1 MSTTKIHC
9 DFFEVYGPDWEN
21 LTQEQVDC
29 MLNRIQSTVMFGDQR
44 DVHGFMGTAR
54 IDNVVGGFYAVQHED
69 RRYYREDGEFK
80 AVSDTPLA
88 TLFFIFYAKYG
99 KLVLQNKTFPDTQ
112 LNMTRV
118 RRLLRN
124 ALNDVFQ
131 TCGVGITL
139 GLYPPESEISNE
151 RFVEEFQNS
160 QQVLQIIVTDIDP
173 DRIPD
178 GIVYYNPQKERN
190 EIIRES
196 HRHDYRNFRKVNL
209 ESTEDGDLS
218 STHIGKDLI
227 ISGKPQQMEYRQ
239 DGQKRTLKRQVTR
252 KIEIYV
258 DTSDPIIGEERL
270 SHLLELLAQD
280 ATLDIAGPPHIHP
293 LESQRSLFDDVD
305 GEDNG

>member
-1 MSTTKIHC
+1 MPATKIHC
-9 DFFEVYGPDWEN
+9 DFFEVFGPDWEN

-80 AVSDTPLA
+80 VVTDTPLA
-88 TLFFIFYAKYG
+88 TLFFIFYAKSG
-99 KLVLQNKTFPDTQ
+99 KLVLQNKTFPDTP
-112 LNMTRV
+112 LNMSRV
-118 RRLLRN
+118 QRLLRI
-124 ALNDVFQ
+124 ALNEIFSE
-131 TCGVGITL
+131 CGVGITI
-139 GLYPPESEISNE
+139 GLYLPDSEISNE

-160 QQVLQIIVTDIDP
+160 QQVLQIVVTDINP

-178 GIVYYNPQKERN
+178 GFVYYNPQKERN

-209 ESTEDGDLS
+209 ESTEDGDIR

-227 ISGKPQQMEYRQ
+227 ISGKPQQMEYRR
-239 DGQKRTLKRQVTR
+239 DGQKRLLKRQVTR

-258 DTSDPIIGEERL
+258 DTSDPIIDEDSL
-270 SHLLELLAQD
+270 SHLLEFLAQD
-280 ATLDIAGPPHIHP
+280 ASLDVARPTRIHP
-293 LESQRSLFDDVD
+293 PDSQPSLFDDLD
-305 GEDNG
+305 GENNG